1 MFEEKSNCVKVMV
14 AKLLQLLFFNVPY
27 FGAVSL
33 NVVVIFTGILRAEIE
48 ALKCNVRLEKRL
60 VLDTVLAESRKHYGR
75 TVIDRRKVCKTM
87 EIWRKVCQNR
97 DLDEGL
103 DKHFNNKNWDKLLEE
118 TVICN

>member
-1 MFEEKSNCVKVMV
+1 MIDSFR
-14 AKLLQLLFFNVPY
+14 
-27 FGAVSL
+27 
-33 NVVVIFTGILRAEIE
+33 TGGP
-48 ALKCNVRLEKRL
+48 
-60 VLDTVLAESRKHYGR
+60 ESRKHYGR

-97 DLDEGL
+97 DLQEGL

>member
-1 MFEEKSNCVKVMV
+1 MTHPVKKVMF
-14 AKLLQLLFFNVPY
+14 QLVETALFVTFNYQLP
-27 FGAVSL
+27 
-33 NVVVIFTGILRAEIE
+33 
-48 ALKCNVRLEKRL
+48 
-60 VLDTVLAESRKHYGR
+60 ESRKHYGR

-97 DLDEGL
+97 DLEEGL

>member
-1 MFEEKSNCVKVMV
+1 MKTELFKNADITASIYY
-14 AKLLQLLFFNVPY
+14 LLEHVL
-27 FGAVSL
+27 SSS
-33 NVVVIFTGILRAEIE
+33 GI
-48 ALKCNVRLEKRL
+48 
-60 VLDTVLAESRKHYGR
+60 TQAESRKHYGR

>member
-1 MFEEKSNCVKVMV
+1 MK
-14 AKLLQLLFFNVPY
+14 QY
-27 FGAVSL
+27 
-33 NVVVIFTGILRAEIE
+33 
-48 ALKCNVRLEKRL
+48 
-60 VLDTVLAESRKHYGR
+60 AESRKHYGR

>member
-1 MFEEKSNCVKVMV
+1 MIENDKCKI
-14 AKLLQLLFFNVPY
+14 LWD
-27 FGAVSL
+27 
-33 NVVVIFTGILRAEIE
+33 FT
-48 ALKCNVRLEKRL
+48 VQ
-60 VLDTVLAESRKHYGR
+60 TAESRKHYGR

-97 DLDEGL
+97 DLEECL